1 MDIRLLILE
10 TTRLEELKEFYSYV
24 LDWPP
29 ADEEEGSFTLELQK
43 TELEFRQHN
52 GVDEHRS
59 LTCFENGPV
68 LF

>member
-10 TTRLEELKEFYSYV
+10 TTRLEELKEFYSNV

-43 TELEFRQHN
+43 N
-52 GVDEHRS
+52 GA
-59 LTCFENGPV
+59 
-68 LF
+68 